1 MISKIPLYFISFSKR
16 SKVWISKMILSFA
29 INHDF
34 KLFSDILNGCYLN
47 ACTSHL
53 YQTLVLPKLIC
64 TELICT
70 TPWIYHGGPGT
81 IEKRPNDFCRRQK
94 SWVGAPAPGSPV
106 RASFPECVRPYLE
119 DGKNEVWYRWARYRW
134 AWYRWVGKPE
144 IGETKLCKLRGL
156 ALWRI

>member
-1 MISKIPLYFISFSKR
+1 MAKDCYHVDEFIR
-16 SKVWISKMILSFA
+16 SNEEFWNNTKWYNWVMNTW
-29 INHDF
+29 
-34 KLFSDILNGCYLN
+34 CYLN

-53 YQTLVLPKLIC
+53 YQTLVLPNLIC

-156 ALWRI
+156 AVHSCILL

>member
-1 MISKIPLYFISFSKR
+1 MKATQLR
-16 SKVWISKMILSFA
+16 L
-29 INHDF
+29 
-34 KLFSDILNGCYLN
+34 LNEVTHYNKGCYLN

-156 ALWRI
+156 AFNLIGWEGGNTFGITEKIYEL